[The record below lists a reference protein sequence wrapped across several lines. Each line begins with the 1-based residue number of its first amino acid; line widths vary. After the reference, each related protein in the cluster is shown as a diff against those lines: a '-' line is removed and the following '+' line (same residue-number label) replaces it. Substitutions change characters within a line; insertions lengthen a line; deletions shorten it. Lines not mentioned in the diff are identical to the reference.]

1 MASIAGTAPGRISP
15 SSSRGSAR
23 QARAHVELDLALGV
37 GELELARRLVEE
49 RRLELELVALGAV
62 DLELLLLRVAARLD
76 DARLVLPALD
86 ELLLLRE
93 LPLAVVVLAG
103 ERDQVGLVLLRQVL
117 PRAGRDAV
125 DDDLG
130 LGELVDLAEL
140 LLELLLRADV
150 KPRLDLA
157 LVQVGALVARGGHER
172 RVRGEVARVE
182 VLGAGAP
189 GERLLALQEL
199 QELDLLLQVLHVA
212 GEVHRAAERAVA
224 RALQALQPL
233 ELLLVFADARADA
246 ALADRRDAPAEEAQR
261 RAEAAG
267 DADALAHLVDEVGDR
282 LQVGRERRAPP
293 VLERHVDGVDRELEL
308 LRLLRLL
315 GGGAGRLVAVFD
327 DVLAGRRRSAARP
340 CRARPARA
348 RPCCR
353 RRYSAR
359 APWRRR

>member
-1 MASIAGTAPGRISP
+1 
-15 SSSRGSAR
+15 
-23 QARAHVELDLALGV
+23 V
-37 GELELARRLVEE
+37 LE
-49 RRLELELVALGAV
+49 
-62 DLELLLLRVAARLD
+62 
-76 DARLVLPALD
+76 
-86 ELLLLRE
+86 
-93 LPLAVVVLAG
+93 
-103 ERDQVGLVLLRQVL
+103 RQVL

-140 LLELLLRADV
+140 LLELLLRADEE
-150 KPRLDLA
+150 PQLLLA
-157 LVQVGALVARGGHER
+157 LVQVGALVARRGHER

-182 VLGAGAP
+182 VLGAGAS

-212 GEVHRAAERAVA
+212 REVHRAAERAVA

-327 DVLAGRRRSAARP
+327 DVLQVARRSAASP
-340 CRARPARA
+340 CRARPR
-348 RPCCR
+348 
-353 RRYSAR
+353 
-359 APWRRR
+359 